1 MIRFLSNQVSSS
13 THGRSSLGLG
23 RHATLKTTQTPHNHV
38 RRSKSS
44 IAIQLDYYMSP
55 QFAGI
60 ACAMTEGLYEKAG
73 IDNLNFLP
81 ICPVGLEMERVR
93 NHRSLCSDNNN
104 DDVVVGSVE
113 QNIFTPLLY
122 ENPNLKLKAI
132 ASMFRTSPLCL
143 ASIGDDSNNNNSN
156 SNDDEAIVVG
166 AHEDTVSL
174 MKRILN
180 KDSSKKYS
188 VIASPRAT
196 KNTDLLDGKLG
207 LIQAYTTTE
216 VPTLERHGATVNFIP
231 LEGLN
236 GAKLGYSQM
245 LFTPEEDLIGEDK
258 REILQAF
265 LDATFSGWEMAIR
278 DIEDA
283 SMRVEEAKRILH
295 LDDESNDHWGSSK
308 DYSIQNVGL
317 CGDYVKDTFQGDRY
331 GVIDAK
337 RWNEANAW
345 LLDDNDDVVESNFG
359 FDPTVWQPSPKI
371 LAGNEL
377 ASISLDDAR
386 KSALDFYKTHGR
398 KPSLAVITVGK
409 LSRYTHSDRRI
420 KIYSNDR
427 NSWFNKTS
435 TGENNGFHVKE
446 INLPDNTTT
455 EELLSEIYK
464 SKDFDGI
471 QLMWPLPGHIDSGR
485 AYKAIEIDCDVDG
498 AHFIGQIEIDPSSSP
513 LPPVTPAAAMELMD
527 NYNIDLKGKNVLVVG
542 RSRIVGSPMA
552 HMLRARDAVVT
563 VAHSQVSKEDL
574 TIMVGSADVVV
585 SCVGEPGVLDASWLK
600 QDSVVI
606 NIGTTFS
613 EDHDSLFSDFGF
625 EDNLASNEAVKQFSP
640 VPGGV
645 GPLSVAQLYKNVAR
659 AAWQRASKT
668 GDVEATWQK
677 KSSSLHRSI
686 HFVDYDAA
694 LSFANKVNTMSSEMD
709 HHANLSFTHK
719 CVNGVDVE
727 LEYFSFEANELTDKD
742 YEAARKVN
750 EIILKEEGE
759 KIKMSDYTYNLQFD
773 SIAKYPAEPR
783 GSSRLLNVDTD
794 GNVRYFDNFSDSI
807 LPFLSNAHV
816 IFNESKVVNARL
828 SVNSVE
834 YSDEK
839 GGIEMMVLDLGEN
852 LEKTCADAEL
862 TVMIRKEEVRVGE
875 IFEENVKGSASFVVV
890 AVKGPWIEDEK
901 SNGNGTECT
910 VKCLVEDTNIRSVS
924 ELLRSVGSVP
934 IPPYLDRDA
943 EASDE
948 HAYNNVYAS
957 GEGSVAAPTA
967 GLHFTD
973 PLLAKIGQDNISYLS
988 LHVGAGTFKPVVAED
1003 VRDHAMHGETFVVSV
1018 GELQR
1023 IIESLESRKRLV
1035 VVGTT
1040 SSRTLES
1047 LYWCGVKK
1055 ILEDRHKDLG
1065 FSAVGDDNTMVL
1077 GQHEWSDLELLL
1089 AKDGLNITAVDA
1101 LKAVIKDKSHAE
1113 SISGR
1118 TSLMIFSGYKFKIV
1132 EDLITNF
1139 HAPDST
1145 LMLLVSAF
1153 LGNPEKV
1160 RSVYENAQDRGYR
1173 FLSYGDA
1180 CYFSRPKET
1189 K

>member
-13 THGRSSLGLG
+13 NYGRSSLGLG
-23 RHATLKTTQTPHNHV
+23 LGRPDFTTTQIPHLHL
-38 RRSKSS
+38 RRNKSS

-93 NHRSLCSDNNN
+93 NHRSCLENYN

-113 QNIFTPLLY
+113 QNIFTPVLFK
-122 ENPNLKLKAI
+122 NPNLKLKAI

-143 ASIGDDSNNNNSN
+143 ASIEDDSSNSN
-156 SNDDEAIVVG
+156 SNDDKDIVGV
-166 AHEDTVSL
+166 HEDTVSL
-174 MKRILN
+174 MERILN
-180 KDSSKKYS
+180 EDSSKKYS

-196 KNTDLLDGKLG
+196 KNTDLLDGKFD

-216 VPTLERHGATVNFIP
+216 VPTLERHGATVNCIP

-245 LFTPEEDLIGEDK
+245 LFAPEEDLVEDR

-265 LDATFSGWEMAIR
+265 LDATFTGWEMAIR

-283 SMRVEEAKRILH
+283 SIRVEEAKRILD
-295 LDDESNDHWGSSK
+295 LDNESNDHWDSSK
-308 DYSIQNVGL
+308 DYSIQSVGL
-317 CGDYVKDTFQGDRY
+317 CADYVKDTFLGDRY

-337 RWNEANAW
+337 RWNEANTW
-345 LLDDNDDVVESNFG
+345 LLDDNDVDSNFG
-359 FDPTVWQPSPKI
+359 FDPSIWQPSPKI

-377 ASISLDDAR
+377 ARRSLDDTR
-386 KSALDFYKTHGR
+386 KSAVEFYKAHGR

-420 KIYSNDR
+420 KIYSNNQ

-435 TGENNGFHVKE
+435 TGESNGFNVKE
-446 INLPDNTTT
+446 INLPDITTT

-464 SKDFDGI
+464 STDFDGI
-471 QLMWPLPGHIDSGR
+471 QLMWPLPDHIDSGR
-485 AYKAIEIDCDVDG
+485 AYNAIEIDRDVDG
-498 AHFIGQIEIDPSSSP
+498 AHFIGQIEIDASSSP
-513 LPPVTPAAAMELMD
+513 LPPVTPAAAMELVD

-563 VAHSQVSKEDL
+563 VAHSQTSKEDL
-574 TIMVGSADVVV
+574 MIMVGFADIVV
-585 SCVGEPGVLDASWLK
+585 SCAGEPGVLDASWLK

-625 EDNLASNEAVKQFSP
+625 EDNLTSNEAVKQFSP

-719 CVNGVDVE
+719 CVNGVDVD

-750 EIILKEEGE
+750 EIILKVEGE
-759 KIKMSDYTYNLQFD
+759 KIKMSDFTYNLRFD

-783 GSSRLLNVDTD
+783 GSSKLLNVDTD

-834 YSDEK
+834 DSNK
-839 GGIEMMVLDLGEN
+839 KSGFEMMVLDLGEN
-852 LEKTCADAEL
+852 LDKTCADAEL
-862 TVMIRKEEVRVGE
+862 TVMVRKEGVRVGD

-910 VKCLVEDTNIRSVS
+910 VKCLVEDTNIHSVS

-1055 ILEDRHKDLG
+1055 ILECRHRDLG
-1065 FSAVGDDNTMVL
+1065 FNAVGDDNAMIL

-1089 AKDGLNITAVDA
+1089 ANDGLNITAVDA
-1101 LKAVIKDKSHAE
+1101 LKAVINDKSHAE
-1113 SISGR
+1113 TISGR
-1118 TSLMIFSGYKFKIV
+1118 TSLMIFSGYKFRVV